1 MSEKINLI
9 VYTNTG
15 NTYFFKCVK
24 NFIKI
29 ATGFEFDY
37 EGVASGQISH
47 AVFNNVSTAG
57 FAKQIIQEKR

>member
-1 MSEKINLI
+1 MSEDKNMNLI

-15 NTYFFKCVK
+15 NTYFFKSVK
-24 NFIKI
+24 NFTKI

-37 EGVASGQISH
+37 EGAASGKISH

-57 FAKQIIQEKR
+57 FAKQVQN